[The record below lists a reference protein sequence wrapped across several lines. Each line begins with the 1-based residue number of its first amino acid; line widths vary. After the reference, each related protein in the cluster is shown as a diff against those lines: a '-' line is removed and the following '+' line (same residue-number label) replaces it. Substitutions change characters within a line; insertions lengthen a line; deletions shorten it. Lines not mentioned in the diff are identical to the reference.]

1 MTWGD
6 VAGYSLCA
14 FLLAGL
20 VWALVDLFA
29 KIRRQS
35 KRPLDMLRMTSYP
48 FVPDDEILHAWSDP
62 APAPAPSGL
71 RLSPVMVERQRQ
83 LRRKLR

>member
-1 MTWGD
+1 MAWGD
-6 VAGYSLCA
+6 VLGYSLCA
-14 FLLAGL
+14 FLLGGL
-20 VWALVDLFA
+20 GWALVDLFA
-29 KIRRQS
+29 RIRRQP

-48 FVPDDEILHAWSDP
+48 FVPDDEILQAALEPESTP
-62 APAPAPSGL
+62 VPRGL